1 MASSSSPRTTLGS
14 GPAAQPSQPHAAHP
28 RPRLTASPT
37 RIGHASV
44 LHYYRLQAPRGPS
57 PGWVPT
63 PRIFSAPPPAPAP
76 QPAQR
81 SGRPA
86 RLITSPAEGRWA
98 TLPPFPRRYDASA
111 RPVTRL
117 QGRDHAPPFRTMATC
132 AAIRTKGSSK
142 PLSRYPEFDLLD
154 MEFVGA
160 RRRHPRLS
168 RQGDALGSTPKG
180 RSQPRGADPCL
191 LIWDTT
197 EGASCYILVILL
209 SCSCHTSVIFLS

>member
-28 RPRLTASPT
+28 WPRLTASPT
-37 RIGHASV
+37 RTGHASV
-44 LHYYRLQAPRGPS
+44 LHYYRLPAPRGPS

-86 RLITSPAEGRWA
+86 RLITSTAEGRWA
-98 TLPPFPRRYDASA
+98 TLPPLPRHCDGSA

-117 QGRDHAPPFRTMATC
+117 QGRDHAPPFAPWQHVPPFVPR
-132 AAIRTKGSSK
+132 AARSPLVGTRSSTRSTRSSWE
-142 PLSRYPEFDLLD
+142 PDAVTRGFP
-154 MEFVGA
+154 A
-160 RRRHPRLS
+160 RGTR
-168 RQGDALGSTPKG
+168 
-180 RSQPRGADPCL
+180 
-191 LIWDTT
+191 W
-197 EGASCYILVILL
+197 V
-209 SCSCHTSVIFLS
+209 